1 MAFTVMHETGD
12 PPKFQVCQDQSNEKV
27 FCPDQQTIL
36 LAKNESGVICIDAT
50 ATGYPNPQYY
60 WEYFVDG
67 VHHEVEDDPCLQ
79 SPHSDGDKYTGK
91 KSNAAARICII
102 PSLHNARD
110 QYRTYQC
117 TVKNAIDEITGHT
130 AIKLDL
136 RDWLFHDHPNMSKG
150 VIYLSNGTATG
161 EVAVYD
167 DCDVQKDPCVT
178 YLICFVG
185 KGETS
190 EQSEQNLEDLV
201 CKLSNPPSIHR
212 SSILS
217 TCCDCGASDCTKG
230 YTSHMA
236 DGDKV
241 TTSSLCS
248 FSTSQEGDF
257 FFFGTRSIKDPDME
271 SPVYQYF
278 GKVSVETKPIVMTPT
293 IFIPSIVGAYLAG
306 VVTVVVLFA
315 TCCCFKKLICCCREE
330 YQKRQRHRGYEVIQ
344 GQQENVLF
352 NCCRRRREGLIPV
365 VKLVTRDAGQE
376 EPVEWN
382 VPQENIVE
390 QDGKFCI
397 DLGNLEGV
405 PNPFPPI
412 LEVTVA
418 DVTTAVTMLRNIA
431 GWVRPRCTVGRL
443 PNGPSES
450 LQVEQDRNLPRESI
464 TEDGEGFVI
473 DLGILARTPP
483 STRQSLKMCFDGK
496 IITVLMTLPEA
507 VAELNLSNSW
517 EMGQAILQNVEP
529 LRQQLGENL
538 NVDATL
544 LAGMK
549 QRKMLSTLDF
559 DELQNMLDKKSRT
572 FIANHFLNNIFFRW
586 APNIF
591 KGQLRNFVEELSCHT
606 DASNQAFAKK
616 FLQILNEFQT
626 PPQSMDPRPSGGD

>member
-278 GKVSVETKPIVMTPT
+278 GKVSVETEPT
-293 IFIPSIVGAYLAG
+293 VIPLNIFIPSIVGAYLAG

-315 TCCCFKKLICCCREE
+315 TCCCFKKLICCCREK
-330 YQKRQRHRGYEVIQ
+330 YQKRQRHGDYEVIQ

-352 NCCRRRREGLIPV
+352 NCCRRRREGLFPV
-365 VKLVTRDAGQE
+365 FKLVTRDAGQE

-405 PNPFPPI
+405 PNPFPRI

-418 DVTTAVTMLRNIA
+418 NITTAVTMLRNIA
-431 GWVRPRCTVGRL
+431 GNIPPAVGRIPDGP
-443 PNGPSES
+443 PNQDLE
-450 LQVEQDRNLPRESI
+450 VEPDSNVHYENI
-464 TEDGEGFVI
+464 TENGEGFVI
-473 DLGILARTPP
+473 NLGVLALTPP
-483 STRQSLKMCFDGK
+483 STQQSLKMRFAGK
-496 IITVLMTLPEA
+496 VITVLMKLPKDVGE
-507 VAELNLSNSW
+507 VNLSDSW
-517 EMGQAILQNVEP
+517 EMGQAILQNVEL
-529 LRQQLGENL
+529 LRQQLGDSL
-538 NVDATL
+538 NVDSSL

-559 DELQNMLDKKSRT
+559 DELQNMQDKKPRN
-572 FIANHFLNNIFFRW
+572 FIATHFINNVFFRW